1 MPNAAS
7 TALAACGPPMPMRCV
22 SAETSGDRRLGTQHV
37 HSQPLRDGIRD
48 VGSEQH
54 PEAIR
59 RAPPQ
64 DEVREH
70 APLRRVEAAI
80 AAGSGVHCQ
89 DVARKLALQERS
101 GVGAVDREDCEA
113 RERASHGSVA
123 RRCERRVRVLRVE
136 ERAIGHAALP
146 RRFDRGCFTC

>member
-1 MPNAAS
+1 MSAAS
-7 TALAACGPPMPMRCV
+7 SIPKP
-22 SAETSGDRRLGTQHV
+22 SGV
-37 HSQPLRDGIRD
+37 
-48 VGSEQH
+48 
-54 PEAIR
+54 
-59 RAPPQ
+59 RAPQ

-80 AAGSGVHCQ
+80 PAGSGVHCQ

-123 RRCERRVRVLRVE
+123 RRCERRIRVLRVE

-146 RRFDRGCFTC
+146 EGSTGAVSRAKIEC